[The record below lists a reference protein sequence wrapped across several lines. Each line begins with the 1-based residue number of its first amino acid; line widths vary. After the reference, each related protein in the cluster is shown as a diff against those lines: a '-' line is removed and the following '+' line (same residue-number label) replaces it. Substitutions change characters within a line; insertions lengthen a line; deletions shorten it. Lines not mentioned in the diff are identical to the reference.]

1 MKAKWESITQT
12 YNNEKATQIKMK
24 EQNSVIFIKP
34 LLQFLSTKILV
45 TVHTCIRQSV

>member
-1 MKAKWESITQT
+1 MKAKWESVTQT

-34 LLQFLSTKILV
+34 LVRLLSTKILV
-45 TVHTCIRQSV
+45 TGYTRIRQSV